1 MAQRVHL
8 IVNIAVAADGA
19 GVGGVAALGAGG
31 LGHDSLVAVALGV
44 HTIINIAVAA
54 GGAGIGGV
62 AALGAGRLGDLSLV
76 SVTQGSN
83 FVSDIGIAAG
93 GTGVGG
99 VARLGTGGCGNRGLV
114 VMALCLDDFGV
125 AVAAGAGI
133 GDEAVFGTS
142 RLHGDGFVMVTQS
155 CDLVSNIRIATGT
168 GIRGV
173 ACLGAGGGGHNS
185 IIAVALGRNG
195 LGVGIAAGGAG
206 MGGVACLGAGGLG
219 DHGLVVMANG
229 GDLFFF
235 LLVAVDT
242 ASDLHAILFTGGF
255 RNSDPSVPFM
265 LIQAQGA
272 PVQIAAVI
280 QQHVG
285 RPGGV
290 AGGIEGISRNAL
302 KHVMIAECGGIA
314 QKCDDAQIL
323 AACERRCTDLG
334 NAFINDHIGD
344 LAAAVQPGQIIIDHL
359 TVAGNEQ
366 GAFIVQL
373 PDQAVADVVGIA
385 ALDFGFEVGLAY
397 GIEGVEL
404 GGVVFR
410 ITEMIG
416 RVRGEVHLVLQEI
429 IVVTQG
435 LIPDGI
441 PGGVGVVVEV
451 AELDDV
457 PAVAAVI
464 ADAGDDTAVDAQF
477 QRQLVQQD
485 SVALAD
491 SSTVDHG
498 CIGGVLQLVVI
509 VLQRVVIVDN
519 VFADVVIHGAEPL
532 VVRTIGIH
540 GGQQC
545 IHRLLQFRLLFGGGV
560 VGHGICIGHIADTVP
575 DGSADANTVA
585 CINPPQSI
593 ALIGVAGVSHRSVEN
608 ILMLGGYII
617 GSLVV
622 DHDGLLTIHHG
633 LAHLL
638 TGLCKGGGIHGIR
651 MELRMGLLAGLYQV
665 ILGDDVGIQ
674 GVDVGIC
681 FGLELRHRLQGHG
694 MERDHA
700 QGQNQGQQKADRS
713 FHSCSFLS
721 KKYLICL
728 S

>member
-1 MAQRVHL
+1 
-8 IVNIAVAADGA
+8 
-19 GVGGVAALGAGG
+19 
-31 LGHDSLVAVALGV
+31 
-44 HTIINIAVAA
+44 
-54 GGAGIGGV
+54 
-62 AALGAGRLGDLSLV
+62 
-76 SVTQGSN
+76 
-83 FVSDIGIAAG
+83 
-93 GTGVGG
+93 
-99 VARLGTGGCGNRGLV
+99 
-114 VMALCLDDFGV
+114 
-125 AVAAGAGI
+125 
-133 GDEAVFGTS
+133 
-142 RLHGDGFVMVTQS
+142 
-155 CDLVSNIRIATGT
+155 
-168 GIRGV
+168 
-173 ACLGAGGGGHNS
+173 
-185 IIAVALGRNG
+185 
-195 LGVGIAAGGAG
+195 
-206 MGGVACLGAGGLG
+206 
-219 DHGLVVMANG
+219 MANG

-385 ALDFGFEVGLAY
+385 ALDFRFEVGLAY

-416 RVRGEVHLVLQEI
+416 KVRGEVHLVLQEI
-429 IVVTQG
+429 IVVTQF

-441 PGGVGVVVEV
+441 PGGVGVVVVV
-451 AELDDV
+451 AKLDDV
-457 PAVAAVI
+457 PAMAAVV
-464 ADAGDDTAVDAQF
+464 ADAGDDAAVDAQL

-485 SVALAD
+485 CVALAD
-491 SSTVDHG
+491 SCTVDHG

-545 IHRLLQFRLLFGGGV
+545 IHRLLQLRLLFSGGV

-608 ILMLGGYII
+608 ILMLGGCII

-633 LAHLL
+633 LAHLH
-638 TGLCKGGGIHGIR
+638 TGLRKGGGIHGIR
-651 MELRMGLLAGLYQV
+651 MKLRMGLLAGLYKV
-665 ILGDDVGIQ
+665 ILGDNVGIQ